1 MALEEGSEDVVS
13 VVDVNSSS
21 VDEFILSPPDSEI
34 ITEDINELQKRDL
47 TSQAIENTL
56 PSPQTAKVTSVAELI
71 AFTLPTMAIWLCDP
85 ILSLLDTAMVGLT
98 STIELAAITFCILSA
113 YFIKNRI
120 YIHIYLLLHRNVEVC
135 VLK

>member
-47 TSQAIENTL
+47 TSQAIKNTL